1 MALYFL
7 RASQLPSFHAC
18 CSRFCPEAPLGQ
30 GNAVNPALGARRAGV
45 GNLILRQCVQAAGEK
60 AAGQRWHCRGI
71 AVFSRI
77 DSRLPVSCQPAHPHF
92 PRATRGALNAL
103 LRPAVPRSRIVSPF
117 EDRDLHPAE
126 RVVVM
131 AAQDTQ
137 QDDDL

>member
-1 MALYFL
+1 MQHFADKSSTF
-7 RASQLPSFHAC
+7 
-18 CSRFCPEAPLGQ
+18 
-30 GNAVNPALGARRAGV
+30 AVS
-45 GNLILRQCVQAAGEK
+45 
-60 AAGQRWHCRGI
+60 
-71 AVFSRI
+71 SRI

-103 LRPAVPRSRIVSPF
+103 LRPAVPRSRCISPF